1 MKMTLPK
8 PLRHRLLLATALL
21 SLLAV
26 APAHAADVSLD
37 AAFNALEQQLGG
49 RIGVV
54 AIDTGSGKRIAHRP
68 DERFPMCSSFKMVL
82 AAAILNKGVNEP
94 GFMQKQ
100 IAVSAS
106 DMVHHAPITSKNLGN
121 TLSIEALGDAVVR
134 YSDNPAA
141 NLLVKEVGGPA
152 GLTAYARS
160 IGDKEFRNDRL
171 ETMLN
176 SATPGD
182 PRDTTTAGAMAATV
196 RTLLL
201 GSALPPAQQLML
213 KDWMLRNTTG
223 DQKIRAGVPAE
234 WKVADK
240 TGSCGSYGA
249 SNDIGMLYPPGRAPI
264 ALAIYT
270 SRAKQS
276 DPGSNET
283 IAAVAKLVAEHF

>member
-1 MKMTLPK
+1 MTLPK
-8 PLRHRLLLATALL
+8 LFRLRLLPAALL
-21 SLLAV
+21 LPLFAGT
-26 APAHAADVSLD
+26 PAHAADASLD

-82 AAAILNKGVNEP
+82 AAAILNKGVNEQ

-100 IAVSAS
+100 IAVSAA
-106 DMVHHAPITSKNLGN
+106 DMISHAPITSKSQGS
-121 TLSIEALGDAVVR
+121 TLSVEALADAIVR

-176 SATPGD
+176 SAIPDD
-182 PRDTTTAGAMAATV
+182 PRDTTTASAMAATV

-223 DQKIRAGVPAE
+223 DAKIRAGVPSD

-240 TGSCGSYGA
+240 TGNCGLYGA
-249 SNDIGMLYPPGRAPI
+249 TNDIGMLYPPGRAPI

-270 SRAKQS
+270 RRIKQDDS
-276 DPGSNET
+276 GSNET
-283 IAAVAKLVAEHF
+283 IAAVAKLVAEKM